1 MGNPT
6 FYHEHFRGFQE
17 NHVAMSAFKGW
28 RCCCSMLEST
38 MERSPTHQKIDTSA
52 ASHPLWNSC
61 DWFRSG
67 VPAKVSMIHLGNHR
81 KVHLKVPCNA
91 LRLSDWPR
99 VAGGTITTGI
109 EVDMPRWG
117 RKNTLPWK
125 AGEKWK
131 LECQT
136 KKDVSFTSKQVQTA
150 AVALIMGK
158 TGNKKKQLYT
168 QTFRVIWK
176 ELKRRLQLPNQLR
189 HFSHFLPSWNQGF
202 CSVSRGWVS
211 WAPFVFSKAQLGV
224 KGFVKWRTTG
234 SSALQVVLLREVW
247 LVESQLFRRI
257 ACPKKEPACF
267 LVFSAFLKIWYDD
280 KYSVWVSLVYMLSHA
295 IWVKI
300 IYLSEISKQFN
311 IHIPNQNFQCWS
323 LRIPLNVP
331 KRFHDSTGS
340 SVFTESKQ
348 AP

>member
-1 MGNPT
+1 
-6 FYHEHFRGFQE
+6 
-17 NHVAMSAFKGW
+17 
-28 RCCCSMLEST
+28 
-38 MERSPTHQKIDTSA
+38 
-52 ASHPLWNSC
+52 
-61 DWFRSG
+61 
-67 VPAKVSMIHLGNHR
+67 MIHLGKNR
-81 KVHLKVPCNA
+81 KVHLRVPCNPF
-91 LRLSDWPR
+91 RLSDWPR

-109 EVDMPRWG
+109 EVDMPWWG
-117 RKNTLPWK
+117 RTNTLPWK
-125 AGEKWK
+125 AGPVEIGR
-131 LECQT
+131 
-136 KKDVSFTSKQVQTA
+136 SKQEERRFIYKQTGTNSCCCTDY
-150 AVALIMGK
+150 GK
-158 TGNKKKQLYT
+158 KAKKKKQLHT
-168 QTFRVIWK
+168 QTFRVYEKIWK
-176 ELKRRLQLPNQLR
+176 EDSNLPNQLR

-224 KGFVKWRTTG
+224 KGFVKWCTTG

-267 LVFSAFLKIWYDD
+267 LGFSALLKIWYDD

-300 IYLSEISKQFN
+300 MYLSEISKQFN